1 MAILPYNFAIQ
12 FGFFWRGGNMGNKQ
26 KVTII
31 VDATILKEIDKLSKS
46 QGESRSRLIEDAI
59 RVWRE
64 KELEKELIDGYLAMA
79 KEDGEMAE
87 ANLGATEEVL
97 SRRHASKGRYGW
109 SSSMQPEEMDRKVL
123 DLD

>member
-1 MAILPYNFAIQ
+1 
-12 FGFFWRGGNMGNKQ
+12 MGNKQ

-87 ANLGATEEVL
+87 NNLEAGMEVL
-97 SRRHASKGRYGW
+97 K
-109 SSSMQPEEMDRKVL
+109 
-123 DLD
+123 